1 MLKHMRGIPYSW
13 NYSRKR
19 IDGVVV
25 QGTERRFAEPKA
37 TGSNPV
43 GTTNPRAWGNVLLPE
58 GPPAPN
64 GRGSEPSHIYY
75 QTLTSGIYT
84 HVPDHIRSP
93 AHSRKLNE
101 AGGTSPHTLVDILG
115 NPYTMV
121 I

>member
-43 GTTNPRAWGNVLLPE
+43 GTTNPRALGNVLLPE
-58 GPPAPN
+58 GPAAPN
-64 GRGSEPSHIYY
+64 GRGSEPPRIHYQPRGHI
-75 QTLTSGIYT
+75 
-84 HVPDHIRSP
+84 
-93 AHSRKLNE
+93 
-101 AGGTSPHTLVDILG
+101 PHTLVDILG
-115 NPYTMV
+115 NPYTIV